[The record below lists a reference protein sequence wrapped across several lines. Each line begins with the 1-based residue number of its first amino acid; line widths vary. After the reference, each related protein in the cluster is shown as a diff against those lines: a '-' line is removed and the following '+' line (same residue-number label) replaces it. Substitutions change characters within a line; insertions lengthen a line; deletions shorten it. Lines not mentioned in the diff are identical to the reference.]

1 MAVSQLHCKES
12 YHIPP
17 ILNCFGVLLCV
28 QTSKVPD
35 LVPEETSKE
44 WLRSTK
50 SIRSAGKSLREK
62 IGFHFQD
69 YLTDPRIGSTLLMCG
84 CISFGIIW
92 FRNNKPTQST
102 QRVRHV

>member
-17 ILNCFGVLLCV
+17 ILNYFDALLCV

-69 YLTDPRIGSTLLMCG
+69 YLTDPRTGSTLLMCG

>member
-69 YLTDPRIGSTLLMCG
+69 YLTDPRTGSTLLMCG